1 MGRIKKNC
9 GEVSKQN
16 NQIKFKYTHQP
27 TPRQKRKALRTETL
41 SHKFEKAT
49 ERSSFQIYG
58 GLVVLVCKLAAVG
71 GIGARNYTF
80 YFKFSLA
87 SLPLTSGFPCSA

>member
-1 MGRIKKNC
+1 VVKKVNKILKLNL
-9 GEVSKQN
+9 S
-16 NQIKFKYTHQP
+16 TAHQP
-27 TPRQKRKALRTETL
+27 TPRRKRKALRTETL

-58 GLVVLVCKLAAVG
+58 GVVVLVCKLAAVG
-71 GIGARNYTF
+71 GLGAEFYTF

-87 SLPLTSGFPCSA
+87 SLPLNKGFPCSA